1 MIVRGRGYRRIAD
14 RLHLRYVTDH
24 TGRTLRRTARLR
36 KIRQGRAPTG
46 LPCRCAHP
54 DRSRDDAPVDEK
66 ACAVCGR
73 RITWRK
79 AWERDWERVRYCSTG
94 CRRRGL
100 RDSDA
105 ALETAIRELLAAR
118 ARTATICPSE
128 AARRIDP
135 EGWRGLMEPARMAAR
150 RLVARGEVQIVQ
162 GGRVVDPSTAKG
174 PIRIR
179 RAR

>member
-1 MIVRGRGYRRIAD
+1 M
-14 RLHLRYVTDH
+14 
-24 TGRTLRRTARLR
+24 TGDGCRARSR
-36 KIRQGRAPTG
+36 PE
-46 LPCRCAHP
+46 
-54 DRSRDDAPVDEK
+54 RDDARVDEK

-79 AWERDWERVRYCSTG
+79 AWARDWEQVRYCSAG

-100 RDSDA
+100 IASDGD
-105 ALETAIRELLAAR
+105 LEAAIRDLLAAR
-118 ARTATICPSE
+118 ARAATICPSE
-128 AARRIDP
+128 AARRVDP

-150 RLVARGEVQIVQ
+150 RLVARGEVEIVQ
-162 GGRVVDPSTAKG
+162 GGRAVDPSTAKG